1 MSRMVG
7 IGIRSSWSLL
17 LVLEETSPKAWR
29 HGKTSVS
36 QGKTYTSFQPDQRP
50 GRAKGDTLQEMY
62 KVHDKGPYFILKA
75 LQVTEEF

>member
-7 IGIRSSWSLL
+7 IGIRRGWSLL
-17 LVLEETSPKAWR
+17 SVLDEASPKAWR

-36 QGKTYTSFQPDQRP
+36 QGKTYTSFQQDQRP

-62 KVHDKGPYFILKA
+62 KVHHKGSYFILKA
-75 LQVTEEF
+75 FQVTEEF